1 MDSVCSVHR
10 TLPAAE
16 SYASMNK
23 LTNAC
28 STRGCTQLISTVAVA
43 RK

>member
-16 SYASMNK
+16 SYTSLN
-23 LTNAC
+23 LPTHVVREVVL
-28 STRGCTQLISTVAVA
+28 S
-43 RK
+43 